1 MKIEY
6 LQIAIGILI
15 GIALCIQFPN
25 LPNQLK
31 QMSKNFK
38 KQQEESKRIGCGEVY
53 KDDKAEWLWTCGS
66 LVNGKLKLCPE
77 CSK

>member
-38 KQQEESKRIGCGEVY
+38 KQQEKQQVENKTADDIIKEVN
-53 KDDKAEWLWTCGS
+53 KE
-66 LVNGKLKLCPE
+66 
-77 CSK
+77 